1 MLEITKI
8 IRRAAVKTF
17 IKKLK
22 TLNEAAAT
30 ISGVLIFLICLL
42 AVVEVIART
51 VFDQPTRW
59 SLAFS
64 QFMLLYAIFLGSAYC
79 FQERGH
85 IRVDILVEHLPRRMR
100 ASFNVIGLLIA
111 SVFVGVLIWKGYEN
125 MILSARF
132 DFLTITTIQIP
143 AAYLYAIIFVG
154 SILMLLSIFA
164 LISENI
170 LIFMQKEEG
179 DVE

>member
-1 MLEITKI
+1 M
-8 IRRAAVKTF
+8 KTF
-17 IKKLK
+17 IRKLK

-42 AVVEVIART
+42 AVVEVVART
-51 VFDQPTRW
+51 VFDSPTRW

-85 IRVDILVEHLPRRMR
+85 IRVDILVEHMPRRMK
-100 ASFNVIGLLIA
+100 AIFNIIGLLIA
-111 SVFVGVLIWKGYEN
+111 SIFVSVLIWKGYEN

-143 AAYLYAIIFVG
+143 AAYLYAIIFGG
-154 SILMLLSIFA
+154 SILMLLSILA

-170 LIFMQKEEG
+170 LMFIQKEEG
-179 DVE
+179 DVK

>member
-1 MLEITKI
+1 MNTL
-8 IRRAAVKTF
+8 

-22 TLNEAAAT
+22 KLNEAAAT
-30 ISGVLIFLICLL
+30 LSGALIFMICLF
-42 AVVEVIART
+42 AVIEVIART
-51 VFDQPTRW
+51 IFDQPTRW

-85 IRVDILVEHLPRRMR
+85 IRVDLLVEHMPRRMK
-100 ASFNVIGLLIA
+100 AIFNIIGLIIA

-125 MILSARF
+125 TILSARF
-132 DFLTITTIQIP
+132 DYLTITTIQIP
-143 AAYLYAIIFVG
+143 ATYLYAIIFVG
-154 SILMLLSIFA
+154 STLMLLSILA

-179 DVE
+179 DVK

>member
-1 MLEITKI
+1 MNTLMN
-8 IRRAAVKTF
+8 
-17 IKKLK
+17 KLK
-22 TLNEAAAT
+22 KLNEAAAT
-30 ISGVLIFLICLL
+30 LSGVLIFMICLF
-42 AVVEVIART
+42 AVIEVIART

-85 IRVDILVEHLPRRMR
+85 IRVDLVVEHMPRRMR
-100 ASFNVIGLLIA
+100 AIFNVIGLIIA

-154 SILMLLSIFA
+154 SILMLLSILA

-179 DVE
+179 DVK